1 MKQTLLTLC
10 LCAAFAPSA
19 FAQQSSNSTNPI
31 QNWSDTTRFVEG
43 QQSTGLQASSPALRM
58 PGSVGTMNPA
68 QIQQMQQIEQ
78 QRIAAQSQGASGQMG
93 QGQTPTE
100 QTEQPAQNASQEA
113 ANDKP
118 PVEDLTAQ
126 RLMWATDSV
135 QNLRQEGGRME
146 RPNARGFSS
155 STQSADRLRM
165 AEWKRHLLNLGLPE
179 SKIDFE
185 ARRLNR
191 EEFELWASK
200 LVWWESGEHPN
211 LIDITH

>member
-19 FAQQSSNSTNPI
+19 FAQQSSNPI
-31 QNWSDTTRFVEG
+31 QNWSDTPRFVEG
-43 QQSTGLQASSPALRM
+43 QQSTGVQASSPALRV
-58 PGSVGTMNPA
+58 PGSVGVMNPA
-68 QIQQMQQIEQ
+68 QIQQMQQMEQ
-78 QRIAAQSQGASGQMG
+78 QRIAAQNQVG
-93 QGQTPTE
+93 QGQAPTE
-100 QTEQPAQNASQEA
+100 QTEQPVQNASQNTE
-113 ANDKP
+113 NDKP

-126 RLMWATDSV
+126 RLMWATDPV
-135 QNLRQEGGRME
+135 QNLRQEGGRIE

-155 STQSADRLRM
+155 STQGADRLRL

-185 ARRLNR
+185 ARRLPR

-211 LIDITH
+211 LIDIAH

>member
-19 FAQQSSNSTNPI
+19 FAQQSPNSTNPT

-43 QQSTGLQASSPALRM
+43 QQNTGLQASSPALRM
-58 PGSVGTMNPA
+58 PGSVGAMNPA
-68 QIQQMQQIEQ
+68 QIQQLQQMEQ
-78 QRIAAQSQGASGQMG
+78 QRIAAQSQAVP
-93 QGQTPTE
+93 GQTPATE
-100 QTEQPAQNASQEA
+100 QTEQPIQTPAQDTS
-113 ANDKP
+113 NDKP
-118 PVEDLTAQ
+118 PVEDLTAK
-126 RLMWATDSV
+126 RLMWATDPV

-155 STQSADRLRM
+155 SAQGADRLRM

-211 LIDITH
+211 LIDIGR